1 MDAEKHISDLS
12 SRKIIMEDN
21 IQNLDFFH
29 KVHLPD
35 VLLITGI
42 VVCFWLLASLARWL
56 LKHLAEIVAPS
67 LRLKILR
74 IIPWVRFGIA
84 IAALSKITPILIE
97 PSFQNVATLL
107 VSFGVV
113 IAFVFK
119 DYASSVVAGFLA
131 VAEDIYQLGD
141 WVEIDGAYGEV
152 ILINPRAVHLL
163 TSEDDEIIVPN
174 YQLWTKKL
182 ANSTS
187 GNRHMMCV
195 ANFYIHPDHDGF
207 SVLRCLTEIGHSSS
221 YRAPESKVTVSAQE
235 KPWGTHYKLK
245 AYVKESREQFTFIT
259 DLTVRGK
266 QAFQEMKIP
275 FALATP
281 ALPMEKS

>member
-1 MDAEKHISDLS
+1 MQE
-12 SRKIIMEDN
+12 N
-21 IQNLDFFH
+21 FQTLDFFH
-29 KVHLPD
+29 KIHWPD
-35 VLLITGI
+35 ALLILGI
-42 VVCFWLLASLARWL
+42 VIFFWLLASLARWL
-56 LKHLAEIVAPS
+56 LKHLAEVVRPS
-67 LRLKILR
+67 RRLKILR

-84 IAALSKITPILIE
+84 IAALSQITPILIE

-107 VSFGVV
+107 ISSGVV

-119 DYASSVVAGFLA
+119 DYASSVVAGFLG
-131 VAEDIYQLGD
+131 VAEDLYQLGD

-152 ILINPRAVHLL
+152 ILINPRAIHLL
-163 TSEDDEIIVPN
+163 TSEDDEIIIPS

-182 ANSTS
+182 SNSTS
-187 GNRHMMCV
+187 GNRQMMCI

-207 SVLRCLTEIGHSSS
+207 SVLRCLTEIGQSST
-221 YRAPESKVTVSAQE
+221 YRAPDSKVAVVAQE

-275 FALATP
+275 FVLAIP
-281 ALPMEKS
+281 APLLAKS